1 MTPLRGCC
9 NDSVYLFGTVLSLAG
24 QHHQSRGREHYT
36 AHPHGYL
43 AVIAGLRTL
52 DILSRLVGA
61 GIAGARIAG
70 TIPQRRDNLRFSRAA
85 NGASASLEAFL
96 GTGGFLGNDPLAE
109 AVAQRRDVLC
119 FGGLAD
125 GAGTGLAAL
134 LGAGGFLSDRP
145 LTKLVSQCLNGSGFL
160 CTANGANT
168 LLAAS
173 FSAGSL
179 LDGSPL
185 TESMGDANVRH
196 VVQPVLLVDEAV
208 IRGQSVVTLLGGH
221 AVPAFAGGMGEAA
234 AGDIVAAQSM
244 VSHQREL
251 VAAKLGISVALCI
264 ASTISLYHSAN
275 VG

>member
-9 NDSVYLFGTVLSLAG
+9 NDSVYVFGTVLSLAG

-36 AHPHGYL
+36 AHPQGYL

-125 GAGTGLAAL
+125 GAGTGLAAE
-134 LGAGGFLSDRP
+134 GG
-145 LTKLVSQCLNGSGFL
+145 
-160 CTANGANT
+160 
-168 LLAAS
+168 
-173 FSAGSL
+173 
-179 LDGSPL
+179 
-185 TESMGDANVRH
+185 
-196 VVQPVLLVDEAV
+196 
-208 IRGQSVVTLLGGH
+208 GG
-221 AVPAFAGGMGEAA
+221 P
-234 AGDIVAAQSM
+234 
-244 VSHQREL
+244 
-251 VAAKLGISVALCI
+251 
-264 ASTISLYHSAN
+264 
-275 VG
+275 